1 MRNVDRLYQYFV
13 ALKNLEVKCNFYCSV
28 NNNKSEGDKA
38 SCSQVTLIRSFFFYV
53 LVLKMM
59 IYVISFIGTPVLE
72 KIVEKKYVG
81 IDFPYLIF
89 WEQIGFQDVI
99 YILYPHFHFNLS
111 HIVE

>member
-59 IYVISFIGTPVLE
+59 IYVISFIGTPVL
-72 KIVEKKYVG
+72 
-81 IDFPYLIF
+81 
-89 WEQIGFQDVI
+89 
-99 YILYPHFHFNLS
+99 
-111 HIVE
+111 